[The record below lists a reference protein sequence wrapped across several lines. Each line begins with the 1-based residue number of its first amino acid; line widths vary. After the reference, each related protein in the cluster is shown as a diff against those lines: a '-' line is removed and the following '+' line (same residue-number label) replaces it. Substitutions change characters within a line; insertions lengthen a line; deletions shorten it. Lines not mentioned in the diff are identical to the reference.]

1 MDEVIDQPETDIR
14 ALQYIHIAQE
24 ISLIVYGQPSTY
36 RRFDSAYRRR
46 PFFSLHHLEHIY
58 EEV

>member
-1 MDEVIDQPETDIR
+1 MDQSENDIR

-24 ISLIVYGQPSTY
+24 ISLILYGQPSTY
-36 RRFDSAYRRR
+36 RCFDGAYRRR
-46 PFFSLHHLEHIY
+46 PFFSLHHLEYIY